1 MLSANEGAQET
12 KAQGAATTMPPLP
25 PDALIIVPVRNTVL
39 FPGLVL
45 PITLG
50 RPKSIAAAQ
59 QAVRDQRQVG
69 ILLQRDAEV
78 ADPTPIDMHRMG
90 TLANIV
96 RYVTG
101 PDGSH
106 HLICQGEQRFQIV
119 EYLSGWP
126 FFVAR
131 VLQIAEP
138 DAKTSEIEARFVN
151 LKAQTLEA
159 IQLLPQ
165 APPDLL
171 AAIQSIDGP
180 SALADLAIA
189 YMDVKPEERQ
199 EILETVDIS
208 ARMDKVSRLLAHRIE
223 VLRLSQEIGRQT
235 KAALDERQR
244 EVLLREQM
252 AAIQRQLGEGE
263 EGKAAEMAELDKAI
277 ANAGMPKEIEDQAR
291 KELRRLQRMP
301 EAAGEYGMVR
311 TYLDWLIELPWALP
325 EEKPI
330 DIVEARRIL
339 DEDHYD
345 LDKIKR
351 RIIEYLAVRKLAPQ
365 GKAPILCFVGPPGVG
380 KTSLGQSIARAMGRK
395 FVRVSLGG
403 VHDEAE
409 IRGHRR
415 TYIGALPGNIIQAIR
430 KTGSRNC
437 VMMLDEID
445 KLGAGI
451 QGDPG
456 AALLEVL
463 DPEQNH
469 TFRDNY
475 LAVPFDLSRVVF
487 ITTANMLDTV
497 PGPLRDRMEIIS
509 LAGYTGEEKL
519 EIAHRYLV
527 RRQMEANG
535 LKPGQVEIGDDVLH
549 EIIANYTRE
558 AGVRG
563 LERQIGQTLRHAAVR
578 IAEGGSGPIRIT
590 RDDLVSILGPPKFE
604 SEMAMRTSVPGVA
617 TGLAWTPVGGD
628 ILFIEATRIPGSG
641 RLILTGQLGEV
652 MKESA
657 QAALSIVK
665 NRAAALGIDAGRFE
679 KSDIHV
685 HVPAGAIPKDGPSAG
700 VAMFMALVSLM
711 TDRTIR
717 SDTAMTGEISLRG
730 LVLPVGGIKEKV
742 VAAHSA
748 GIKRVMLPARNRRD
762 YDDIPEVARREME
775 FVWLERVEEAVA
787 AALEPKKPADAP
799 PPCRSSPARTR
810 SSTARPRDPP
820 TLAARASARFGRAEA
835 RNAKAEAGDPGWIP
849 ACAGMSGEHER
860 VSVRVANNS
869 GRSIAICV
877 APAAALLRAGARR
890 HGECA
895 AFGKHYRQIELHL
908 PVRGLRRRT
917 VQNRTYCAEGKL
929 E

>member
-1 MLSANEGAQET
+1 MAEAEILAKESAKEGAGS
-12 KAQGAATTMPPLP
+12 ALPALP

-45 PITLG
+45 PITVG

-59 QAVRDQRQVG
+59 QAVREQRQVG
-69 ILLQRDAEV
+69 ILMQRDAEV
-78 ADPTPIDMHRMG
+78 ADPAAIDMHRMG
-90 TLANIV
+90 TVANIV
-96 RYVTG
+96 RYLTA

-106 HLICQGEQRFQIV
+106 HLVCQGEQRFQIG

-126 FFVAR
+126 FLVAR
-131 VLQIAEP
+131 VVQIPEP
-138 DAKTSEIEARFVN
+138 TTLTAEIEARFVD
-151 LKAQTLEA
+151 LKAKTLEA
-159 IQLLPQ
+159 IQMLPQ
-165 APPDLL
+165 VPAELLGVVQAIEAPP
-171 AAIQSIDGP
+171 
-180 SALADLAIA
+180 ALADLAIA
-189 YMDVKPEERQ
+189 YMDVKPEEKQ
-199 EILETVDIS
+199 EILETVDI
-208 ARMDKVSRLLAHRIE
+208 AVRMDKVSRLLAHRIE

-277 ANAGMPKEIEDQAR
+277 ANAGMPKEVEDQAR

-311 TYLDWLIELPWALP
+311 SYLDWLIELPWKLP

-330 DIVEARRIL
+330 DIAEARRIL

-380 KTSLGQSIARAMGRK
+380 KTSLGQSIARAMDRK

-430 KTGSRNC
+430 KAGARNC

-463 DPEQNH
+463 DPEQNN

-475 LAVPFDLSRVVF
+475 LAVPFDLSRVAF
-487 ITTANMLDTV
+487 ITTANMLDTI

-509 LAGYTGEEKL
+509 LAGYTADEKL
-519 EIAHRYLV
+519 EIAHRYLL
-527 RRQMEANG
+527 RRQLEANG
-535 LKPGQVEIGDDVLH
+535 LKQGQVEIGDDVIRD
-549 EIIANYTRE
+549 IIQLYTRE
-558 AGVRG
+558 AGVRS

-578 IAEGGSGPIRIT
+578 IAEGQSGPIRVT
-590 RDDLVSILGPPKFE
+590 REDLAGILGAPKFE
-604 SEMAMRTSVPGVA
+604 SETAMRLSVPGVA

-641 RLILTGQLGEV
+641 RLILTGQLGDV

-665 NRAAALGIDAGRFE
+665 NRAAALGIDPARFE
-679 KSDIHV
+679 KHDIHV

-700 VAMFMALVSLM
+700 VAMFMALTSLM
-711 TDRTIR
+711 TERTVR

-762 YDDIPEVARREME
+762 YDDIPETARREIE
-775 FVWLERVEEAVA
+775 FIWLDRVEEAVA
-787 AALEPKKPADAP
+787 AALEPRTPAETAAAPQLADA
-799 PPCRSSPARTR
+799 
-810 SSTARPRDPP
+810 
-820 TLAARASARFGRAEA
+820 EA
-835 RNAKAEAGDPGWIP
+835 
-849 ACAGMSGEHER
+849 
-860 VSVRVANNS
+860 
-869 GRSIAICV
+869 
-877 APAAALLRAGARR
+877 
-890 HGECA
+890 
-895 AFGKHYRQIELHL
+895 
-908 PVRGLRRRT
+908 
-917 VQNRTYCAEGKL
+917 
-929 E
+929 

>member
-1 MLSANEGAQET
+1 MEMLSSNEGAQ
-12 KAQGAATTMPPLP
+12 GASALPPLP
-25 PDALIIVPVRNTVL
+25 ADALIVVPVRNTVL

-69 ILLQRDAEV
+69 ILMQRDPEV
-78 ADPTPIDMHRMG
+78 TDPTPIDMHRMG

-96 RYVTG
+96 RYITA

-106 HLICQGEQRFQIV
+106 HLVCQGEQRFQV
-119 EYLSGWP
+119 SEYLSGWP

-131 VLQIAEP
+131 VVQIPEP
-138 DAKTSEIEARFVN
+138 DTRTPEIEARFVN
-151 LKAQTLEA
+151 LRAQTVEA

-165 APPDLL
+165 VPAELVS
-171 AAIQSIDGP
+171 AVQSIETP
-180 SALADLAIA
+180 AALADLAIA
-189 YMDVKPEERQ
+189 YMDVKPEEKQ
-199 EILETVDIS
+199 EILETIDLP

-235 KAALDERQR
+235 KAKLDERQR
-244 EVLLREQM
+244 EALLREQM
-252 AAIQRQLGEGE
+252 AAIQKQLGEGE
-263 EGKAAEMAELDKAI
+263 EGKANEIAELDKAI
-277 ANAGMPKEIEDQAR
+277 GDAGMPKEVEEQAR

-301 EAAGEYGMVR
+301 DAAGEYGMIGA
-311 TYLDWLIELPWALP
+311 YLDWLIELPWKLP

-351 RIIEYLAVRKLAPQ
+351 RIVEYLAVRKLAPQ

-380 KTSLGQSIARAMGRK
+380 KTSLGQSIARAMDRK

-430 KTGSRNC
+430 KAGSRNC

-445 KLGAGI
+445 KLGAGFH
-451 QGDPG
+451 GDPG

-463 DPEQNH
+463 DPEQNN

-509 LAGYTGEEKL
+509 LAGYTADEKL
-519 EIAHRYLV
+519 QIARRYLV
-527 RRQMEANG
+527 TRQMEANG
-535 LKPGQVEIGDDVLH
+535 LKPGQVEIGDDVIRD
-549 EIIANYTRE
+549 IIQNYTRE
-558 AGVRG
+558 AGVRS
-563 LERQIGQTLRHAAVR
+563 LERLIGQMLRNAAVR
-578 IAEGGSGPIRIT
+578 IAEGQSGPIRIT
-590 RDDLVSILGPPKFE
+590 RDEIVPILGAPKFE
-604 SEMAMRTSVPGVA
+604 NEVAMRTSIPGVA

-628 ILFIEATRIPGSG
+628 ILFIEATRVPGSG

-665 NRAAALGIDAGRFE
+665 NRAAALDIDPSRFE

-700 VAMFMALVSLM
+700 VAMFMALASLM
-711 TDRTIR
+711 TERTVR

-730 LVLPVGGIKEKV
+730 LVLPVGGVKEKV
-742 VAAHSA
+742 LAAHAA
-748 GIKRVMLPARNRRD
+748 GIKRVMLPARNKRD
-762 YDDIPEVARREME
+762 YDDIPEIARKEME
-775 FVWLERVEEAVA
+775 FIWLERVEEAVA
-787 AALEPKKPADAP
+787 AALEPKEPA
-799 PPCRSSPARTR
+799 
-810 SSTARPRDPP
+810 
-820 TLAARASARFGRAEA
+820 E
-835 RNAKAEAGDPGWIP
+835 
-849 ACAGMSGEHER
+849 
-860 VSVRVANNS
+860 
-869 GRSIAICV
+869 
-877 APAAALLRAGARR
+877 APAAPLQLADAVA
-890 HGECA
+890 
-895 AFGKHYRQIELHL
+895 
-908 PVRGLRRRT
+908 
-917 VQNRTYCAEGKL
+917 
-929 E
+929 